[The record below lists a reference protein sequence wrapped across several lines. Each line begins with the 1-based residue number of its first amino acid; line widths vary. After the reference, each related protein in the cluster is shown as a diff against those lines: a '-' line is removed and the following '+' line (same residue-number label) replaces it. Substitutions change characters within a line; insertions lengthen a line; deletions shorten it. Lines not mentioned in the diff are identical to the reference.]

1 LEAELRLLKH
11 SGLELER
18 FKIHNVPIDDCGNF
32 VRTFEI
38 GDRTKP
44 KLVLIHGYG
53 ASSVA
58 FWKIVETL
66 SENYHLIM
74 IDIIGMGASSRPV
87 FEFDDNNMADEFF
100 VEWFEKWRI

>member
-1 LEAELRLLKH
+1 LRH
-11 SGLELER
+11 SGLDLNL

-38 GDRTKP
+38 GDRSKP
-44 KLVLIHGYG
+44 KMVLIHGYG

-66 SENYHLIM
+66 SKHYHLIM

-87 FEFDDNNMADEFF
+87 FEFDDPNLADEFL
-100 VEWFEKWRI
+100 VEWFEKWRL